1 MCGISGL
8 ITSAGHLSEQILSST
23 LTAQKHRGP
32 DGQGTW
38 TDGFCALGH
47 LRLAIIDLS
56 DAGRQPMSNEDGTV
70 WITFNGE
77 IYNFQTLR
85 AELESLGHQFR
96 SRTDTEV
103 IVHAYEQW
111 GTDCVR
117 RLRGMF
123 AFAIWDQR
131 HRRLFAAR
139 DRVGKKPFF
148 YTVQGD
154 RFLFASELQGLLAFP
169 GVPRDPDPFA
179 LDAYLSLGYIPPP
192 RTGFKEVRKLPAG
205 HWIAVDLTPD
215 GPVTRVD
222 RYWSLEYRPKIAI
235 SEEEACE
242 ALREKLTEAVRLR
255 MISDV
260 PVGAFLSGGIDS
272 SIVVG
277 LMAKLSP
284 GAVKTFSIGFEEASF
299 NELEHARRIAER
311 WGTDHHELVV
321 RPDALAI
328 LPTLVRHYGEPYADS
343 SAIPTFYVSQITR
356 QSVTVALNGD
366 GGDESFAGYERY
378 LGNQLAERI
387 RRIPGSGPL
396 TRGLMRLLPDS
407 AQTKSPL
414 RRARRFLSVATQPMA
429 RRYQHWLGYLGEEDK
444 QRLYTPDFHARLRG
458 ASDPIWPDAL
468 FEAAAGFDPAEAA
481 MSVDVESYLPY
492 DLLVKVDITSMANS
506 LEARSPFLDHEVME
520 LAARLPIDLKLKGG
534 TLKYLP
540 KRAFPD
546 LLPPENVNRRKM
558 GFGVPVGQWFRGPL
572 RELLLDAL
580 LSEQSLSR
588 GYFRRE
594 PLEQLVREHLDGKSD
609 RQLVLWNLLMLELWH
624 REMVQPV
631 GRPSAPGFLPGSAN
645 QPPWGST

>member
-1 MCGISGL
+1 MCGISG
-8 ITSAGHLSEQILSST
+8 I
-23 LTAQKHRGP
+23 LTADGGELVEPLERSLQAQAHRGP
-32 DGQGTW
+32 DGSGVW
-38 TDGFCALGH
+38 HDRHCALGH
-47 LRLAIIDLS
+47 RRLAIIDLS
-56 DAGRQPMSNEDGTV
+56 EAGRQPMSNEDGSV

-77 IYNFQTLR
+77 IYNFQGLR
-85 AELESLGHQFR
+85 DELESLGHQFH

-148 YTVQGD
+148 YTVQGS
-154 RFLFASELQGLLAFP
+154 RFLFSSELQGLLAYP
-169 GVPRDPDPFA
+169 DVPREVDLQA
-179 LDAYLSLGYIPPP
+179 MDAYLSLGYVPPP
-192 RTGFKEVRKLPAG
+192 RSGFKDIKKLPAG

-215 GPVTRVD
+215 GPVTHVD
-222 RYWSLEYRPKIAI
+222 RYWSLDYKPKIAI
-235 SEEEACE
+235 TEEEACE

-255 MISDV
+255 LISDV

-299 NELEHARRIAER
+299 NELEHARRVAER
-311 WGTDHHELVV
+311 WGTDHQEFVV

-343 SAIPTFYVSQITR
+343 SAIPTFYVSQMTR

-366 GGDESFAGYERY
+366 GGDESFAGYDRY
-378 LGNQLAERI
+378 LANQLAERI
-387 RRIPGSGPL
+387 RRIPGCGAL
-396 TRGLMRLLPDS
+396 TRGLMGLLPDS
-407 AQTKSPL
+407 TDFRNPL
-414 RRARRFLSVATQPMA
+414 RRARRFLSVAAQPTA
-429 RRYQHWLGYLGEEDK
+429 QRYRRWLGYLNDADK
-444 QRLYTPDFHARLRG
+444 AQLYTPALHSQLHG
-458 ASDPIWPDAL
+458 NHDPVWPDAL
-468 FEAAAGFDPAEAA
+468 FEAVGSLDPAEAA
-481 MSVDVESYLPY
+481 MAVDVQSYLPY

-520 LAARLPIDLKLKGG
+520 FAARLPIGMKLKGK

-540 KRAFPD
+540 KRAFSD
-546 LLPPENVNRRKM
+546 LLPPENVNRGKM

-572 RELLLDAL
+572 RELLHDAL

-588 GYFRRE
+588 GYFQRE
-594 PLEQLVREHLDGKSD
+594 PLERMVREHVEGRVD

-624 REMVQPV
+624 REMVEA
-631 GRPSAPGFLPGSAN
+631 PSASR
-645 QPPWGST
+645 SRR